1 MEYTTFTE
9 RPRRTIRIKSVLLSV
24 SLAINVALLL
34 FVGYNALPEAS
45 SKSLGLGCE
54 ASPGVCQAYP
64 VADEDDDGK
73 VTPEELKN
81 MIEEVMHEER
91 SHVPGR
97 MMMIMHGMMPGAVDQ
112 CDMNGDGHISH
123 KEAAQAMGMFP
134 QILAGGMVPHG
145 AEPSMPHDHA
155 EYVEIQ
161 NRVRNEFK
169 DAVLDM
175 ALKNHRNESCSKEE
189 CFGSCFSRCRWL
201 LDPQTCVDTCNQGC
215 ETDAELF
222 NPMEIMAQTAR
233 ESQVKFGENDKEY
246 TLEMKKPGLKVLDIF
261 VHISHGMFLWNH
273 ASPSYTYATADFDST
288 FQEKD
293 LTVEVRGPVLV
304 IRGEAEEHHK
314 RYNITHQFFNSYP
327 LPPDVN
333 KDEITSDLKND
344 VLKVSLPKDP
354 LLTERLKEEREKLDA
369 IAAPEA

>member
-1 MEYTTFTE
+1 
-9 RPRRTIRIKSVLLSV
+9 
-24 SLAINVALLL
+24 
-34 FVGYNALPEAS
+34 
-45 SKSLGLGCE
+45 
-54 ASPGVCQAYP
+54 
-64 VADEDDDGK
+64 
-73 VTPEELKN
+73 
-81 MIEEVMHEER
+81 
-91 SHVPGR
+91 

-246 TLEMKKPGLKVLDIF
+246 TLEMKKPGLK
-261 VHISHGMFLWNH
+261 
-273 ASPSYTYATADFDST
+273 
-288 FQEKD
+288 EKD

-354 LLTERLKEEREKLDA
+354 VLTERLKEEREKLDA